1 MRTARLVLSAALL
14 AAVVAPT
21 AASADGR
28 CKPYFYTQQVGPV
41 TVTMVDVV
49 C

>member
-1 MRTARLVLSAALL
+1 MRTVRLALSAALL
-14 AAVVAPT
+14 AAVVAPA

-28 CKPYFYTQQVGPV
+28 CKPYFYDEQVGPV
-41 TVTMVDVV
+41 TVTRVDIV

>member
-1 MRTARLVLSAALL
+1 MRTFRVLLSAAAL
-14 AAVVAPT
+14 AAVVVPT

-28 CKPYFYTQQVGPV
+28 CKPYFYEDSIAGVEYTGVGI
-41 TVTMVDVV
+41 V